1 MLAFVDLTDATA
13 RFTTDYVLQSRR
25 SAIVDQIRRNRQSV
39 QLVLDGKL
47 IEVSF
52 EQIRQNAWRLNTNS
66 EHDSYVESCDPE
78 LNQAEKMA
86 RSRANGGVFRQSLV
100 FPCHLA
106 EGAVL
111 SADT

>member
-25 SAIVDQIRRNRQSV
+25 SAIVDRIRRNRQSV

-78 LNQAEKMA
+78 LNQAEK
-86 RSRANGGVFRQSLV
+86 NGSL
-100 FPCHLA
+100 
-106 EGAVL
+106 
-111 SADT
+111 